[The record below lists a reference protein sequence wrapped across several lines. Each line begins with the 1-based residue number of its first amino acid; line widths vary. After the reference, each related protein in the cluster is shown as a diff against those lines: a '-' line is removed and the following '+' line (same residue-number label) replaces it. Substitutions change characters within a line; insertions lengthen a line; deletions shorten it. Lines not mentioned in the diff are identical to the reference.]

1 MKLSPPTVRPAR
13 ALAGSAVAAVLR
25 LSALLPGLAH
35 AQVASPPRV
44 PAAVQV
50 PPGNVLFLLGH
61 ATGTQDYACQPSSS
75 APAGYAWT
83 LVAPA
88 AMLVDDKGAP
98 ILTHFAGPTWQA
110 PDGSAAVG
118 AREDGVTVSPSAIDW
133 LLLRATVATAGPDGG
148 GQLAATTYVQRV
160 NTTGGLAPAGGCD
173 ATTIGAAAAVPYTA
187 DYYFYQPGEA
197 AAADTGTPQQ
207 SPAGMGDVGMPPAA
221 PAAGQA
227 APAAPAAPAPA
238 AVVKI
243 AGFAF
248 GPANLTVARG
258 QTITWTNGDAVAH
271 TITSDAKVW
280 DSGPVGPGAS
290 FSVTLTEPGTYTY
303 FCAIHPSMHGTVVV
317 AG

>member
-1 MKLSPPTVRPAR
+1 MKRSPPTVRPAR
-13 ALAGSAVAAVLR
+13 ALAGSAVAAVLS

-35 AQVASPPRV
+35 AQVASPPSV

-50 PPGNVLFLLGH
+50 PPGNVRFLLGH
-61 ATGTQDYACQPSSS
+61 ATGTQDYACQPSSR

-83 LVAPA
+83 FVAPA
-88 AMLVDDKGAP
+88 ATLVDDNGAP

-133 LLLRATVATAGPDGG
+133 LLLRATSATPGPDGG
-148 GQLAATTYVQRV
+148 GQLAATSYVQRV

-173 ATTIGAAAAVPYTA
+173 ATTIGAAAEVPYTA
-187 DYYFYQPGEA
+187 DYYLYQPGEA
-197 AAADTGTPQQ
+197 AAADMGTPQQ

-221 PAAGQA
+221 PAAVPA

-238 AVVKI
+238 SAVKI

-280 DSGPVGPGAS
+280 DSGPVVPGAS

-303 FCAIHPSMHGTVVV
+303 FCAIHPSMRGTVVV

>member
-1 MKLSPPTVRPAR
+1 MTATSPTAR
-13 ALAGSAVAAVLR
+13 LARTLARNAIAAALALP
-25 LSALLPGLAH
+25 ALLPGAAAAEAVLP
-35 AQVASPPRV
+35 PPRV
-44 PAAVQV
+44 PSAIRAPGGHV
-50 PPGNVLFLLGH
+50 PFLLGH
-61 ATGTQDYACQPSSS
+61 ATGTQDYVCQP
-75 APAGYAWT
+75 ATAGYAWT
-83 LVAPA
+83 FVAPA
-88 AMLVDDKGAP
+88 ATLVDDNGAP

-133 LLLRATVATAGPDGG
+133 LLLRATSATPGPDGG
-148 GQLAATTYVQRV
+148 GQLAATSYVQRV

-173 ATTIGAAAAVPYTA
+173 ATTIGAAAEVPYTA

-197 AAADTGTPQQ
+197 AAADMGAPQQ

-221 PAAGQA
+221 PAAV
-227 APAAPAAPAPA
+227 PAAPAAPAPA
-238 AVVKI
+238 SAIKI

-258 QTITWTNGDAVAH
+258 QAITWTNGDAVAH

-280 DSGPVGPGAS
+280 DSGPVGPGAD